1 MNARYSFMV
10 FELDHYNVC
19 PNEKFIKLAFSITM
33 VFTVEH
39 KTFFIESYFQNGTKV
54 GGIWVYLVQNYIEE
68 FPNFAINHIQ
78 FKKTL
83 DTAGVLRKR

>member
-1 MNARYSFMV
+1 
-10 FELDHYNVC
+10 
-19 PNEKFIKLAFSITM
+19 M

-39 KTFFIESYFQNGTKV
+39 KTFFIESYFQNSTKV